1 MPFRLLE
8 EEEPIDPEASLGTV
22 LATSVVLGVVH
33 VVTGPDHISALIA
46 LAASGGWRSFFLG
59 IRWGVGH
66 TSGLVLI
73 AAIFFALNG
82 RFDLAAVGHYGERA
96 VGFFMIGLGVWAGWG
111 SVRTFRRAKG
121 GALPTADE
129 ALPLQSEAD
138 ADSEKQAMLESS
150 MYAQPEQPAQ
160 DPAAPADGARG
171 GRVLCSPSLC
181 GVRCVCRAQGALAL
195 SAGLV
200 HGVAG
205 PGQILG
211 VLPAVIIMTGGEVDG
226 STENAGHAW
235 MAVVYLTVFGASST
249 LTMGLFAALYG
260 EATTWCGDARC
271 VNLAVG
277 LFSASFSILVGVVWL
292 WFLLQGQEIDLS
304 GVPLF
309 G

>member
-8 EEEPIDPEASLGTV
+8 EEEPIDPEASLSTV

-59 IRWGVGH
+59 VRWGLGH

-96 VGFFMIGLGVWAGWG
+96 VGFFMIGLGVWVGWG
-111 SVRTFRRAKG
+111 SVRTFRRAKA

-171 GRVLCSPSLC
+171 GRVVCSPSLC

-195 SAGLV
+195 
-200 HGVAG
+200 
-205 PGQILG
+205 
-211 VLPAVIIMTGGEVDG
+211 LPAWCT
-226 STENAGHAW
+226 
-235 MAVVYLTVFGASST
+235 ASRGRGRS
-249 LTMGLFAALYG
+249 
-260 EATTWCGDARC
+260 
-271 VNLAVG
+271 
-277 LFSASFSILVGVVWL
+277 
-292 WFLLQGQEIDLS
+292 S
-304 GVPLF
+304 GCCPR
-309 G
+309 